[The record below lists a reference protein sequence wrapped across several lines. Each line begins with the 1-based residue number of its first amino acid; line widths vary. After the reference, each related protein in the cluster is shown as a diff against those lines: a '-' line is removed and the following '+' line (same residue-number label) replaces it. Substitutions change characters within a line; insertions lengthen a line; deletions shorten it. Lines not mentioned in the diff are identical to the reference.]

1 MQTPINKF
9 QQLMIITMEECG
21 ELTQECSKIL
31 RKYKDFDEV
40 PKKDISNLKKEAA
53 DVYAMIQLM
62 IHKGLFDYIELEVNA
77 KKKRKKLEKWST
89 LIDE

>member
-1 MQTPINKF
+1 
-9 QQLMIITMEECG
+9 MIITMEECG

-31 RKYKDFDEV
+31 RKYKDFSELSEE
-40 PKKDISNLKKEAA
+40 DIDKLKKEAA

-62 IHKGLFDYIELEVNA
+62 IHNNLFDYVELEVNA
-77 KKKRKKLEKWST
+77 KKKRKKLKKWST

>member
-31 RKYKDFDEV
+31 RKYKDFSELSEE
-40 PKKDISNLKKEAA
+40 DIDKLKKEAA
-53 DVYAMIQLM
+53 DVYAMLQLM
-62 IHKGLFDYIELEVNA
+62 IHNNLLDYVETRNVKI
-77 KKKRKKLEKWST
+77 KKNE
-89 LIDE
+89 EG